1 MSNCDVLEPY
11 METWKHIIRSTK
23 SHIYIH
29 IYIYIYWQQ
38 KFTIHFNLLTSS
50 HLSLDPPQSTI

>member
-23 SHIYIH
+23 SHIYI
-29 IYIYIYWQQ
+29 YIYILAT
-38 KFTIHFNLLTSS
+38 KIHNTF
-50 HLSLDPPQSTI
+50 

>member
-23 SHIYIH
+23 SHIYI
-29 IYIYIYWQQ
+29 YIYIGNKNSQYILICLPAH
-38 KFTIHFNLLTSS
+38 T
-50 HLSLDPPQSTI
+50 

>member
-23 SHIYIH
+23 SH
-29 IYIYIYWQQ
+29 IYIYWQQ